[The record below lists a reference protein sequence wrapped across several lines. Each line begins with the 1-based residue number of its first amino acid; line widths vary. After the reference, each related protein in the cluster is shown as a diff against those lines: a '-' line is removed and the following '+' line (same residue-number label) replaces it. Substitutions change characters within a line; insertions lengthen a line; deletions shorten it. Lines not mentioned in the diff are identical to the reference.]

1 MLWSV
6 PDGFPWGASDAV
18 RGLIPDGFPWGASDA
33 VRGLMEGF
41 EGQLAE
47 GMERMVAGEGFSE
60 LLVGITENTVAMWKL
75 GADFWDSVWRNLRL
89 AGRSDID
96 RLAGQLARTED
107 KLELLLQA
115 VEELQDR
122 REGS

>member
-1 MLWSV
+1 MSWGAWGA
-6 PDGFPWGASDAV
+6 PDGLSWGAPDAL
-18 RGLIPDGFPWGASDA
+18 RGLI
-33 VRGLMEGF
+33 EGF

-47 GMERMVAGEGFSE
+47 GMERIVAGEGFSE
-60 LLVGITENTVAMWKL
+60 LLVGITENTVAMWKM
-75 GADFWDSVWRNLRL
+75 GTDFWDALWRTVHL

-122 REGS
+122 KESA

>member
-1 MLWSV
+1 M
-6 PDGFPWGASDAV
+6 PTNFPWGA
-18 RGLIPDGFPWGASDA
+18 PDGLPWGSPDA
-33 VRGLMEGF
+33 LRGLMEGF
-41 EGQLAE
+41 EGQFAE

-60 LLVGITENTVAMWKL
+60 LLVGITENTVAMWKIS
-75 GADFWDSVWRNLRL
+75 ADVWDALWRSFRL

-115 VEELQDR
+115 VQELQQRKEDA
-122 REGS
+122 

>member
-1 MLWSV
+1 MSWGGLGV
-6 PDGFPWGASDAV
+6 PDGFGWGAPDA
-18 RGLIPDGFPWGASDA
+18 F
-33 VRGLMEGF
+33 RGLMEGL

-60 LLVGITENTVAMWKL
+60 LLVGITENTVAMWRIS
-75 GADFWDSVWRNLRL
+75 ADVWDALWRSLRL

-96 RLAGQLARTED
+96 RLAGQVARTED

-115 VEELQDR
+115 VEALQDR
-122 REGS
+122 KEVA

>member
-1 MLWSV
+1 MARLDGGLAADVPASMLWNL
-6 PDGFPWGASDAV
+6 PDGLGWGGPEAL
-18 RGLIPDGFPWGASDA
+18 RGL
-33 VRGLMEGF
+33 VEGF

-47 GMERMVAGEGFSE
+47 GIERMVAGEGFSE
-60 LLVGITENTVAMWKL
+60 LLVGITENTVAIWKL
-75 GADFWDSVWRNLRL
+75 GTDFWDSLWRNLRL

-122 REGS
+122 KEGG